1 MSVRFTKSVIKSC
14 AAMTYEEAQTRMD
27 DDRLSDE
34 VTCGLRRMNA
44 LAKVL
49 RARRTAAGALTL
61 ASAEVKFKIDTET
74 HDPMDVG
81 MYQVR
86 NPLEKVRK
94 P

>member
-1 MSVRFTKSVIKSC
+1 MPLRLRAST
-14 AAMTYEEAQTRMD
+14 QTRMD
-27 DDRLSDE
+27 DSRLTDD
-34 VTCGLRRMNA
+34 TTLACRHMNA

-49 RARRTAAGALTL
+49 RRRRIERGALTL

-86 NPLEKVRK
+86 AGTQTTVESRTST
-94 P
+94 